1 MTEDHWMPGEK
12 EAIAWIKASLSLA
25 QLELRVAKLQAEKPK
40 VWHFMSVQAAAEYHR
55 GMLMAQA
62 EIAGPV

>member
-1 MTEDHWMPGEK
+1 MTENHWMPGEK
-12 EAIAWIKASLSLA
+12 EAIAWIKASRSLA
-25 QLELRVAKLQAEKPK
+25 QLELRVAKLQADKPA
-40 VWHFMSVQAAAEYHR
+40 VWHFMSVQTAAQSHR